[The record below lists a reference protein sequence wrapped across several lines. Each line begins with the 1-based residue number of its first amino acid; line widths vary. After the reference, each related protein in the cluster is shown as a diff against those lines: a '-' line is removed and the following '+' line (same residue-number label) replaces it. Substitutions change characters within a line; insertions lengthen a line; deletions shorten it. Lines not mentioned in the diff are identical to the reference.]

1 MNSYTYFFT
10 LILIFFYI
18 KVSFSNQP
26 VKFDNAAYQ
35 LSVPKILDLEDKKLY
50 LKIRSLQIEG
60 NWSEVDK
67 KVKLLKDKILLGHI
81 DYDKLMHPNKY
92 KSSYDE
98 LSEWLI
104 KYNDFPIVMQRRVY
118 SLMMKRSSDPKK
130 INNEKNNVVES
141 TSEAPSLDQ
150 NIEVSKI
157 SRNEAIE
164 NEDRV
169 QFENSTVIGSI
180 SLVGASIDDLTFKK
194 YTNTLN
200 GDDNVVLLNPKKV
213 EDGYYIETGWATAN
227 KNINLPNSKTIWTI
241 EGNNKL
247 TPNSPIKLSW
257 TNDQNIKFIKDISI
271 DDQYL
276 FKVNQT
282 IINNSE
288 KTYNFYPYG
297 QIIRNIAPEIID
309 FFILHEGLIGVFD
322 DQLVEEDY
330 DDIEEKKF
338 SINADKGWLGITDKY
353 WITSLIPQE
362 NRKFRTDFDYKNK
375 FRANF
380 IETSATEIGAN
391 ETKSN
396 EIKIII
402 AAKEVDIID
411 GYAENLNISKYDL
424 AIDWGWFYFL
434 VKPLFFVIDYFF
446 ELTGNF
452 GIAIILI
459 TICIRIVFF
468 PLANYSFK
476 SMAKMKVLQPEMTR
490 LKELHKEDKMK
501 LQQEMMALYKKEK
514 VNPVSGCLPIFIQIP
529 FFFAIYK
536 VLFVTLE
543 MRHQPFYGWIK
554 DLSERDPTS
563 IFNLFGLIP
572 WDPPSFLLIGVWPC
586 LMGLSMYLQQKLNPT
601 PPDPIQAKIFAFF
614 PLFLT
619 VILAPFPSGLVI
631 YWTINNILT
640 MAQQYV
646 IIKRTTVKTA
656 Q

>member
-1 MNSYTYFFT
+1 MDSKNVIAAISLSAAVIIIYGLFFA
-10 LILIFFYI
+10 
-18 KVSFSNQP
+18 P
-26 VKFDNAAYQ
+26 
-35 LSVPKILDLEDKKLY
+35 P
-50 LKIRSLQIEG
+50 
-60 NWSEVDK
+60 
-67 KVKLLKDKILLGHI
+67 
-81 DYDKLMHPNKY
+81 P
-92 KSSYDE
+92 
-98 LSEWLI
+98 
-104 KYNDFPIVMQRRVY
+104 P
-118 SLMMKRSSDPKK
+118 DPKK
-130 INNEKNNVVES
+130 INNEKNNIVES

-150 NIEVSKI
+150 NVEVSKI

-194 YTNTLN
+194 YTSTLN
-200 GDDNVVLLNPKKV
+200 GDDNVILLNPKKV

-271 DDQYL
+271 DDKYL

-297 QIIRNIAPEIID
+297 QIIRNLAPEIID

-434 VKPLFFVIDYFF
+434 VKPLFFLIDYFF
-446 ELTGNF
+446 KLTGNF